1 MQGLHLTADLYDC
14 RCEPGLLTDA
24 DRLASLCRAA
34 VEASALT
41 LVDEKYVQ
49 FPEHAG
55 QPGGVTGAVL
65 LAESHLA
72 VHSWPERRS
81 VTLDVYVCNF
91 STDNTAKAERALELL
106 LAAFDPGSRV
116 IERLFRGIDDPFAV
130 PGAAGTPQAD
140 GPRARAA
147 MAEVSAPHGHGLL
160 LEWLNADS
168 AYGFRA
174 SRRIESV
181 RTPWQLL
188 EVFDTPQWGRL
199 FRLDG
204 SLMTSE
210 RDEFFYHE
218 PIIHPAAVSHPAPAR
233 ALVVGGGDG
242 GAAEELLKHPTMAR
256 VVIAE
261 LDSEVV
267 RMSREHLH
275 RVHRGALDDPRVAIR
290 IGDGWETTA
299 SLAGAGERFDLV
311 ILDLTDPD
319 TPAHRLYTRDYF
331 ELARQVLAPGGALA
345 LHIGAPAY
353 QAERVRAVLR
363 DLTSV
368 FARVR
373 PLGVHV
379 PLYGAYWGMAVAS
392 DTLDPLAL
400 EAAEVARR
408 IESRQ
413 LRDLGYYN
421 EQVHSALF
429 ALPNFYRAL
438 QP

>member
-1 MQGLHLTADLYDC
+1 
-14 RCEPGLLTDA
+14 
-24 DRLASLCRAA
+24 
-34 VEASALT
+34 
-41 LVDEKYVQ
+41 
-49 FPEHAG
+49 
-55 QPGGVTGAVL
+55 
-65 LAESHLA
+65 
-72 VHSWPERRS
+72 
-81 VTLDVYVCNF
+81 
-91 STDNTAKAERALELL
+91 
-106 LAAFDPGSRV
+106 
-116 IERLFRGIDDPFAV
+116 
-130 PGAAGTPQAD
+130 
-140 GPRARAA
+140 
-147 MAEVSAPHGHGLL
+147 
-160 LEWLNADS
+160 
-168 AYGFRA
+168 
-174 SRRIESV
+174 
-181 RTPWQLL
+181 
-188 EVFDTPQWGRL
+188 
-199 FRLDG
+199 
-204 SLMTSE
+204 
-210 RDEFFYHE
+210 
-218 PIIHPAAVSHPAPAR
+218 
-233 ALVVGGGDG
+233 
-242 GAAEELLKHPTMAR
+242 MAR

-261 LDSEVV
+261 LDSEVI

-275 RVHRGALDDPRVAIR
+275 RVHRGALDDSRVAIR

-392 DTLDPLAL
+392 DTLDPLTL

>member
-14 RCEPGLLTDA
+14 RCDASLLTDA
-24 DRLASLCRAA
+24 DRLAALCRAA
-34 VEASALT
+34 IQASCLT

-49 FPEHAG
+49 FPDHAG
-55 QPGGVTGAVL
+55 QPGGVTGALL

-91 STDNTAKAERALELL
+91 STDNTAKAEQALESLVE
-106 LAAFDPGSRV
+106 AFDPGSRV
-116 IERLFRGIDDPFAV
+116 IERLFRGIDDLLAQ
-130 PGAAGTPQAD
+130 PGAANAPAPNDRSAASSVAGTS
-140 GPRARAA
+140 G
-147 MAEVSAPHGHGLL
+147 PHGHGLL

-188 EVFDTPQWGRL
+188 EVFDTPQWGRV

-204 SLMTSE
+204 CLMTSE

-218 PIIHPAAVSHPAPAR
+218 PIIHPAAISHPAPTK
-233 ALVVGGGDG
+233 ALVIGGGDG
-242 GAAEELLKHPTMAR
+242 GSAEELLKHPTIER

-261 LDSEVV
+261 LDGEVV
-267 RMSREHLH
+267 RMSREHLVA
-275 RVHRGALDDPRVAIR
+275 VHRGALDDPRVDIR

-299 SLAGAGERFDLV
+299 TLAAAGERFDLV

-331 ELARQVLAPGGALA
+331 ERVRQILAPGGALA

-353 QAERVRAVLR
+353 RPDRVRALLR
-363 DLTSV
+363 DLHAV
-368 FARVR
+368 FKLVR

-379 PLYGAYWGMAVAS
+379 PLYGAYWGMALAS

-400 EAAEVARR
+400 SAAEVARR
-408 IESRQ
+408 IDARN
-413 LRDLGYYN
+413 LRDLNYYN

-438 QP
+438 LP